1 MADPVRAWHDEHAYF
16 ERLLGVLRQEVD
28 QFTTGE
34 TPNYPL
40 MLDII
45 TYLHDW
51 SDAVHHRRED
61 EVFRRLV
68 LRCPEHRLA
77 IARLQQEH
85 KVIGQAGE
93 VLRKLLEE
101 VQADAVVSRAEVEV
115 AAATYLVYY
124 GNHIAAEEEEILPL
138 AAQVLS
144 AEDWAASRDVV
155 ASGPDPLLSAR
166 PGQRFHDLRRRI
178 ATEAA

>member
-1 MADPVRAWHDEHAYF
+1 M
-16 ERLLGVLRQEVD
+16 
-28 QFTTGE
+28 
-34 TPNYPL
+34 
-40 MLDII
+40 
-45 TYLHDW
+45 
-51 SDAVHHRRED
+51 
-61 EVFRRLV
+61 
-68 LRCPEHRLA
+68 
-77 IARLQQEH
+77 
-85 KVIGQAGE
+85 IGQAGE

-101 VQADAVVSRAEVEV
+101 VQADAVVSRSEVEV

-138 AAQVLS
+138 AAQVLT

-155 ASGPDPLLSAR
+155 ASCPDPLLSAR